1 MTDSEMI
8 TLWRDNQN
16 WTSSALLVRVK
27 KETEKAIQ
35 FEAADNPKYT
45 FWFPKKA
52 VKFEETE
59 GSPMATI
66 ARWCTPGEWYYKA
79 ADRYANYY
87 KR

>member
-35 FEAADNPKYT
+35 FSVVDNEKMS
-45 FWFPKKA
+45 FWLPKKA
-52 VKFEETE
+52 IKFQD
-59 GSPMATI
+59 GMAVM
-66 ARWCTPGEWYYKA
+66 ARWCTPGEWYWKA
-79 ADRYANYY
+79 ENRYASHY
-87 KR
+87 RR